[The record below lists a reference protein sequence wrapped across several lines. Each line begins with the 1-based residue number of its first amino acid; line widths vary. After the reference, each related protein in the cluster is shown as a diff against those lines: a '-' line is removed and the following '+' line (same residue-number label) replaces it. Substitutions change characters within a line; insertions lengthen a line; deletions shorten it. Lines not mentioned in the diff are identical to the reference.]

1 MWIRNIFLVFIFS
14 TTLISYSNTGL
25 AQHTTCAALP
35 TLRADHVTKADVKGI
50 SFQFKQKSLNMYF
63 FAALLIDI
71 IFMFILIR
79 LIYFPIYQK
88 KDFFFTFFLFNI
100 LVFIIT
106 YLFNNIEL
114 STGAAFGI
122 FAVFSLLRFRT
133 EDISTKDMTYLFIV
147 IALGLVDSIVRED
160 IIDVLIINSIVVVV
174 AYIVDGSL
182 FIKNEMVQSMQ
193 YGNLE
198 MIKPENLAALKEDL
212 KNLTGLNIHKI
223 TINKV
228 DFVKNSVSLKV
239 YYFD

>member
-1 MWIRNIFLVFIFS
+1 M
-14 TTLISYSNTGL
+14 
-25 AQHTTCAALP
+25 
-35 TLRADHVTKADVKGI
+35 
-50 SFQFKQKSLNMYF
+50 
-63 FAALLIDI
+63 
-71 IFMFILIR
+71 
-79 LIYFPIYQK
+79 
-88 KDFFFTFFLFNI
+88 
-100 LVFIIT
+100 
-106 YLFNNIEL
+106 